1 MGVRVEGYREK
12 AIDLL
17 ESASVSVGDRIK
29 VEKDDQSIE
38 GILMPRTEGGAP
50 DRVVLKLDNGYNVGI
65 KVTENTKIDKLE
77 EGGEPEMG
85 GKELEIS
92 VDPKKPDVTIIGTG
106 GTVASRIDYRTGA
119 VHPEFS
125 PSEIYN
131 SAPKTTE
138 IANIRTKT
146 VCNVL
151 SENMNPELWSKI
163 GNMIARELNEKKVD
177 GIVIAH
183 GTDTMGYTASALS
196 FMLQDLSKPVVLVGS
211 QRSSDRPSSDAT
223 TNLTG
228 AVSVATSDLGEVC
241 VVMHGSSED
250 EYCLIHRGVKVRKCH
265 TSRRDAFQTIN
276 DIPLGMVT
284 DSEVKFLHERRR
296 RKEKEGVKVKDGF
309 EEKVA
314 VIKVFPNIQSEL
326 IEGLLDRGYK
336 GIVLE
341 GTGLGHTPKSLYP
354 SLERA
359 NDVGIPVAMTSQCI
373 WGRTNMRVYSSGRD
387 LLDLGVFSLGDMLPE
402 TAYVKMMWALDKTQE
417 RDEVKSIMKK
427 NLAGEI
433 TTRTRPDVFLKPK
446 LPGND
451 HERSGL

>member
-1 MGVRVEGYREK
+1 MKGYRDEAK
-12 AIDLL
+12 DFL
-17 ESASVSVGDRIK
+17 ESASISIGDRIRI
-29 VEKDDQSIE
+29 EKNGQCTQ
-38 GILMPRTEGGAP
+38 GLLMPRTEGGASNH
-50 DRVVLKLDNGYNVGI
+50 VVLKLDNGYNIGI
-65 KVTENTKIDKLE
+65 KVTENTKIEKLE
-77 EGGEPEMG
+77 EGREPTMG
-85 GKELEIS
+85 GGESEITP
-92 VDPKKPDVTIIGTG
+92 DPEKPDVTIIGTG
-106 GTVASRIDYRTGA
+106 GTVASKIDYRTGA

-138 IANIRTKT
+138 IANIRTET

-163 GNMIARELNEKKVD
+163 GRAVGRELKEGEAD
-177 GIVIAH
+177 GVVIAH

-196 FMLQDLSKPVVLVGS
+196 FMLQNPPKPVVLVGS

-223 TNLTG
+223 MNLTG
-228 AVSVATSDLGEVC
+228 AVSAAISDLGEVC

-250 EYCLIHRGVKVRKCH
+250 EFCLIHRGVKVRKCH

-276 DIPLGMVT
+276 DVPLGIIR
-284 DSEVKFLHERRR
+284 DSEVEFLR
-296 RKEKEGVKVKDGF
+296 EKKGRNEDEGVEVKDGF

-314 VIKVFPNIQSEL
+314 LIKVFPGINPEV
-326 IEGLLDRGYK
+326 IEGLVDKGYK

-341 GTGLGHTPKSLYP
+341 GTGLGHVPQPLYP

-359 NDVGIPVAMTSQCI
+359 SDLDVPVAMTSQCI
-373 WGRTNMRVYSSGRD
+373 WGRTNLRVYSTGRD

-402 TAYVKMMWALDKTQE
+402 TAYVKMMWVLDKTQNKG
-417 RDEVKSIMKK
+417 EVKSLMKE

-433 TTRTRPDVFLKPK
+433 TPETRPDVFLKPK
-446 LPGND
+446 TSS
-451 HERSGL
+451 E